1 VSTLSIS
8 DLAVEHELAQVAET
22 FRFIL
27 DITPTNVEECRA
39 AFLDG
44 TTSNPQFSYR
54 PLEDDPDV
62 IVETLD
68 AIPDDV
74 EDKALA
80 HLLAAKRREFQLQLG
95 MLRARGTAEFLPL
108 SVELYGGVDTSLR
121 ERAEQILEQIA
132 VPVADGTVRI
142 DASQFA
148 ELAELELEHYRA
160 IDPDI
165 GVHVQVRPD
174 VTGVMVEGHELLV
187 GTATSIHPDRVYA
200 LLQHEVGTH
209 LLTHVNG
216 SYQPLKL
223 LATGL
228 AGHEE
233 TQEGLAVLAEFLVGG
248 LSAFRLRQLAARV
261 IAVDRMLNGVSF
273 ADIHQSLVVY
283 GFSPH
288 SAFTTTMRVCRSGG
302 VTKDAIYLRGLL
314 DLLDHLAHGGT
325 LEHLWL
331 GKMSLDDLPVIDE
344 LVARGGLVGPRILP
358 RYLDA
363 PTTASR
369 LERAVH
375 LTDFAQLTEGVT

>member
-1 VSTLSIS
+1 MSTLSIS

-68 AIPDDV
+68 AIPNDV
-74 EDKALA
+74 EDMALA
-80 HLLAAKRREFQLQLG
+80 HLLAAKRREFQLQLD

-132 VPVADGTVRI
+132 MPVADGAVRI
-142 DASQFA
+142 NASQLA
-148 ELAELELEHYRA
+148 ELAEIELEHYRA

-187 GTATSIHPDRVYA
+187 GTATSVHPDRVYA

-273 ADIHQSLVVY
+273 ADIHQSLVTY

-314 DLLDHLAHGGT
+314 DLLDHLAHGGI

-363 PTTASR
+363 PTTAGR

-375 LTDFAQLTEGVT
+375 LTDFAQLMEGVT